1 MLNGPSP
8 QHSSSSSSENLTN
21 DLVILNDLK
30 SVALGKVSCGSGIL
44 VYAIWII

>member
-1 MLNGPSP
+1 MLHRPSP
-8 QHSSSSSSENLTN
+8 QHASSSENLTN
-21 DLVILNDLK
+21 DIVILNNLK